1 MGRHVLKNSE
11 VQFAGS
17 YQLDMNMSPASKPA
31 ASASTSK
38 AANARIVKTN
48 PEFALVEVT
57 CSCGHTTLVR
67 CEYAA
72 QTEPVAVGSAQ

>member
-17 YQLDMNMSPASKPA
+17 YQLGMNAGATAKPSA
-31 ASASTSK
+31 ATSAPE
-38 AANARIVKTN
+38 AAQARIVKAG
-48 PEFALVEVT
+48 EDFALLEVT
-57 CSCGHTTLVR
+57 CKCGHTTLVR

-72 QTEPVAVGSAQ
+72 QTEPVAVGSVQ